1 MHKKKNNTNKS
12 TNFIQGLR
20 IFSSTV
26 PQGLKKILKKNGY
39 NFSNIVDNWTKII
52 GKDLASC
59 CYPSN
64 VKIGKDMSNGALILN
79 VIHGNELNIEY
90 AKNEIIDKINGFFG
104 YKYIREIKLKIVQEK
119 KNYVNKNSPSNTGN
133 STFNV
138 KLEKLQN
145 NSLKNSLNKLIKAYN
160 EKNN

>member
-1 MHKKKNNTNKS
+1 
-12 TNFIQGLR
+12 
-20 IFSSTV
+20 
-26 PQGLKKILKKNGY
+26 
-39 NFSNIVDNWTKII
+39 
-52 GKDLASC
+52 
-59 CYPSN
+59 
-64 VKIGKDMSNGALILN
+64 MSNGALILN